1 MAGGSEAAE
10 EAKLS
15 GLSKIFNAQTTRG
28 RANVAMATYASVG
41 LLIAY
46 FALRPKKSKK

>member
-28 RANVAMATYASVG
+28 RADVSLLHNRGG
-41 LLIAY
+41 LRNL
-46 FALRPKKSKK
+46 ALFRKN